1 MTINR
6 RRFLQGSTGAIAVA
20 MCGRSQAMMDAEAA
34 DKFAALEIASKG
46 RLGVTILDTTTG
58 ERLSYRGDER
68 FAMLSTFKALAAGC
82 VLSRVDRNEEKL
94 DRRVMYAQGD
104 VLSYAPVTKL
114 HVADGLTMG
123 EICAAAVMLSD
134 NTAGNLMLASFGGPA
149 GLTAWLRGLGDTVS
163 RLDRTEPDLNE
174 ARPGDLRDTT
184 TPNAIAD
191 TLRKLFTSDALSATS
206 QQRLADWM
214 IAGKTG
220 GMRLRAGLPTGWPVG
235 DKTGTNDTN
244 CANDVAIVWPPQRA
258 PLIIASFLA
267 NAGVTS
273 LQRDDTHADV
283 ARIAAAWRT

>member
-6 RRFLQGSTGAIAVA
+6 RRFLQGSAGAIVLAGS
-20 MCGRSQAMMDAEAA
+20 GRSQAMTSAEAA
-34 DKFAALEIASKG
+34 DKFRAIEAASKG
-46 RLGVTILDTTTG
+46 RLGVAILDTASG
-58 ERLSYRGDER
+58 DRLTHRGDER

-94 DRRVMYAQGD
+94 DRRVIYTQGD

-149 GLTAWLRGLGDTVS
+149 GLTAWLRSLDDTIS

-174 ARPGDLRDTT
+174 AKPGDVRDTT
-184 TPNAIAD
+184 TPNAMAD
-191 TLRKLFTSDALSATS
+191 TLRKLFTGDALSAAS

-214 IAGKTG
+214 VAGKTG
-220 GMRLRAGLPTGWPVG
+220 GTRLRAGLPAGWPVG

-244 CANDVAIVWPPQRA
+244 CANDVAIAWPPQRA

-267 NAGVTS
+267 NADVTPQ
-273 LQRDDTHADV
+273 QRDTAHADV
-283 ARIAAAWRT
+283 ARIAAAWRM